1 MQIKTA
7 AFTLAAALFV
17 LSYGAVVAAPGEP
30 TEPTPTGPNQPPGA
44 KDNFDPIY
52 NVCRGTD
59 PRCYHPWVADRQN
72 KVLLYTRTAGP
83 RHANTRA
90 GTAGRVE
97 PAVDARTH
105 RAERDHQLDGRGRRR
120 GPLDRGCHSAHPAP
134 VQ

>member
-17 LSYGAVVAAPGEP
+17 LSHGAVVAANGEP

-59 PRCYHPWVADRQN
+59 PRCYHPWVAERLEQ
-72 KVLLYTRTAGP
+72 VLLYTRTAGP
-83 RHANTRA
+83 RHAKLGPALRPGLNPPLTPQNVAQNAIIKMDGTR
-90 GTAGRVE
+90 
-97 PAVDARTH
+97 
-105 RAERDHQLDGRGRRR
+105 
-120 GPLDRGCHSAHPAP
+120 
-134 VQ
+134 